1 MKLIISLKLIFNDFW
16 IKYLNFKKGTN
27 LFSYNTLKKVLFKFE
42 PETAHNMAE
51 MGLRIVGKCK
61 IIQNYMEKKNYIK
74 DHKLSQEIFGLTFE
88 NPVGLAAGFDKN
100 ATMVKAMPSLGFGF
114 TEIGTMTPRPQDGNP
129 KPRMF
134 RYPEV
139 KSVQNAMGFN
149 NKGAHK
155 VLKNLKEVY
164 PASIPVGVNI
174 GKNKL
179 TPEEFALSDYKMLI
193 KKFEQTC
200 DYLVI
205 NISSPNTP
213 NLRDLQNEK
222 FITELFTMA
231 KEFTSKPI
239 LLKIAPD
246 MEAQV
251 AVDLCKSA
259 INAGASGII
268 ATNTTIDYDLVPNCQ
283 DFGGLSGACLTDKSY
298 NIFKEI
304 AKELFG
310 KTILISAGG
319 ISTGKQAY
327 ARIKAGASLVQ
338 SYSGL
343 IFEGPSM
350 VRKINEELLE
360 LMAKDGYSNI
370 TEAIGADLK

>member
-1 MKLIISLKLIFNDFW
+1 M
-16 IKYLNFKKGTN
+16 
-27 LFSYNTLKKVLFKFE
+27 FSYNTLKKVLFRFE
-42 PETAHNMAE
+42 PETAHNIAE
-51 MGLRIVGKCK
+51 TSLKVVSNCK
-61 IIQNYMEKKNYIK
+61 IIQNFMENKNYINNN
-74 DHKLSQEIFGLTFE
+74 KLSQEIFGVSFA

-134 RYPEV
+134 RYPEQ

-149 NKGAHK
+149 NKGAHE
-155 VLKNLKEVY
+155 VLKNLKKVY
-164 PASIPVGVNI
+164 PSSIPVGVNI

-193 KKFEQTC
+193 KKFEQTS

-231 KEFTSKPI
+231 KEFTKKPI

-251 AVDLCKSA
+251 AIDLCKSA

-283 DFGGLSGACLTDKSY
+283 DFGGLSGACLTNKSY

-319 ISTGKQAY
+319 ISTGEQAY

-360 LMAKDGYSNI
+360 LIAKDGYANI

>member
-1 MKLIISLKLIFNDFW
+1 
-16 IKYLNFKKGTN
+16 
-27 LFSYNTLKKVLFKFE
+27 LFSYNTLKKVLFRFE
-42 PETAHNMAE
+42 PETAHNIAE
-51 MGLRIVGKCK
+51 TSLKVVSNCK
-61 IIQNYMEKKNYIK
+61 IIQNFMENKNYINNN
-74 DHKLSQEIFGLTFE
+74 KLSQEIFGVSFA

-134 RYPEV
+134 RYPEQ

-149 NKGAHK
+149 NKGAHE
-155 VLKNLKEVY
+155 VLKNLKKVY

-360 LMAKDGYSNI
+360 LIAKDGYSNI

>member
-1 MKLIISLKLIFNDFW
+1 LFTYNSLKRI
-16 IKYLNFKKGTN
+16 
-27 LFSYNTLKKVLFKFE
+27 LFKFD
-42 PETAHNMAE
+42 PETAHNIAE
-51 MGLRIVGKCK
+51 YSLRVLGKCK
-61 IIQNYMEKKNYIK
+61 IAKSYMQKKNYIT
-74 DHKLSQEIFGLTFE
+74 DPKLSQKVFGVTFA

-100 ATMVKAMPSLGFGF
+100 ATMIKAMQSLGFGF
-114 TEIGTMTPRPQDGNP
+114 TEIGTMTPKPQDGNP

-134 RYPEV
+134 RYPEE

-155 VLKNLKEVY
+155 VLKNLKKVY
-164 PASIPVGVNI
+164 PFDIPIGANI
-174 GKNKL
+174 GKNKT
-179 TPEEFALSDYKMLI
+179 TPEEFALSDYKSLI
-193 KKFEQTC
+193 KKFEDSS

-231 KEFTSKPI
+231 KGLTDKPI

-246 MEAQV
+246 ME
-251 AVDLCKSA
+251 VDMAINLCNSA
-259 INAGASGII
+259 INAGAAGII
-268 ATNTTIDYDLVPNCQ
+268 ATNTTIDYSLVPNCQ
-283 DFGGLSGACLTDKSY
+283 NFGGLSGACLTQKSGSL
-298 NIFKEI
+298 FKEI

-310 KTILISAGG
+310 KTILISVGG
-319 ISTGKQAY
+319 ISTGKEAY
-327 ARIKAGASLVQ
+327 ERIKNGATLVQ
-338 SYSGL
+338 SYSAL

-350 VRKINEELLE
+350 VRKINEEILE

-370 TEAIGADLK
+370 SEAIGANLK

>member
-1 MKLIISLKLIFNDFW
+1 MFTYNSLKRI
-16 IKYLNFKKGTN
+16 
-27 LFSYNTLKKVLFKFE
+27 LFKFD
-42 PETAHNMAE
+42 PETAHNIAE
-51 MGLRIVGKCK
+51 YSLRVLGKCK
-61 IIQNYMEKKNYIK
+61 IAKSYMQKKNYIT
-74 DHKLSQEIFGLTFE
+74 DPKLSQKVFGVTFA

-100 ATMVKAMPSLGFGF
+100 ATMIKAMQSLGFGF
-114 TEIGTMTPRPQDGNP
+114 TEIGTMTPKPQDGNP

-139 KSVQNAMGFN
+139 NSVQNAMGFN

-155 VLKNLKEVY
+155 VLKNLKKVY
-164 PASIPVGVNI
+164 PFDIPIGANI
-174 GKNKL
+174 GKNKT
-179 TPEEFALSDYKMLI
+179 TPEEFALSDYKSLI
-193 KKFEQTC
+193 KKFEDSS

-231 KEFTSKPI
+231 KSLTDKPI

-246 MEAQV
+246 ME
-251 AVDLCKSA
+251 VDMAINLCNSA
-259 INAGASGII
+259 INAGAAGII
-268 ATNTTIDYDLVPNCQ
+268 ATNTTIDYSLVPNCQ
-283 DFGGLSGACLTDKSY
+283 NFGGLSGACLTQKSGSL
-298 NIFKEI
+298 FKEI

-310 KTILISAGG
+310 KTILISVGG
-319 ISTGKQAY
+319 ISTGKEAY
-327 ARIKAGASLVQ
+327 ERIKNGATLVQ
-338 SYSGL
+338 SYSAL

-350 VRKINEELLE
+350 VRKINEEILE

-370 TEAIGADLK
+370 SEAIGANLK